1 MWSSIVVW
9 LVIFILLIVSFLTD
23 KIPFWAP
30 VVLYIISVFVRAKET
45 IGNYYDAEKKNV
57 RDEKLQ
63 LEQKAEEMAGRGL
76 TFSSIRMQE
85 EKRIREDFEF
95 EKRKRRRKLWVDLVS
110 SLFLK

>member
-9 LVIFILLIVSFLTD
+9 LVILALLIVSFLTD

-30 VVLYIISVFVRAKET
+30 VVLYIVSVFVRTKE
-45 IGNYYDAEKKNV
+45 IVGNYSDTEKKSA

-63 LEQKAEEMAGRGL
+63 LERKTEEMAERGL
-76 TFSSIRMQE
+76 IFSGIRKQE
-85 EKRIREDFEF
+85 EQRIREDFEF
-95 EKRKRRRKLWVDLVS
+95 EKRKRRRKLWVDLMN